1 MQPDR
6 IECKAAFD
14 VDDAGLVTGRAWDFS
29 SPDRVGDVITPEAFA
44 KAVPPLPMLFAHDQ
58 SQVVGSWTGIRA
70 GADGLTVT
78 GKLLVNDVARAAEV
92 RAMLQTKA
100 VSGLSVGFLTKKSAP
115 RRGGGRTITDLDL
128 VEISIVAVPAHPG
141 ARISQIKELTMTDV
155 VTEGAV
161 DTKAIEAITAKLTEL
176 ETKADTTALAARL
189 DKLEAKA
196 SRPAGDTR
204 PEPSVERKAFAAY
217 LRHGKEAPAEELKT
231 LTVSSD
237 PQGGY
242 LAPAE
247 MSTEFLRNL
256 VEYSPIRAL
265 ASVRST
271 GSPSVIYP
279 TRTGITN
286 AKWKGEGQAQEGSEP
301 AFGQAEIAVKE
312 VNTYVDISNQL
323 IADSAGSV
331 ESEVNLALS
340 EDFGAKEATAFV
352 NGNGVLEPEG
362 IMSHAGISFTAN
374 GHATNLSADALISL
388 MYAMPATYRNAGT
401 WAMNGTTLATIRKLK
416 DGQGNYLWQPSY
428 QAGQPESILG
438 RPVVEFLDMPDV
450 ADGTFPILYG
460 DFSGYRI
467 VDRVGLSILVNPY
480 LLATNGLTRYH
491 ATRRV
496 GGRVLQPAKFR
507 KLKMATS

>member
-1 MQPDR
+1 MTYHSP
-6 IECKAAFD
+6 IELKSAGE
-14 VDDAGLVTGRAWDFS
+14 DDATGIVTKALDDLTKTVDERL
-29 SPDRVGDVITPEAFA
+29 
-44 KAVPPLPMLFAHDQ
+44 KAV
-58 SQVVGSWTGIRA
+58 
-70 GADGLTVT
+70 
-78 GKLLVNDVARAAEV
+78 
-92 RAMLQTKA
+92 
-100 VSGLSVGFLTKKSAP
+100 
-115 RRGGGRTITDLDL
+115 
-128 VEISIVAVPAHPG
+128 
-141 ARISQIKELTMTDV
+141 
-155 VTEGAV
+155 
-161 DTKAIEAITAKLTEL
+161 

-242 LAPAE
+242 LAPDE
-247 MSTEFLRNL
+247 MSTEFLRDL
-256 VEYSPIRAL
+256 VEYSPMRSV
-265 ASVRST
+265 ASIRST
-271 GSPSVIYP
+271 GAPNVIYP

-286 AKWKGEGQAQEGSEP
+286 ARWKGETQAQEGSEP

-323 IADSAGSV
+323 IADSAGAV
-331 ESEVNLALS
+331 ETEVRLALA
-340 EDFGAKEATAFV
+340 EDFGQKEGLAFV
-352 NGNGVLEPEG
+352 SGNGALEPEG
-362 IMSHAGISFTAN
+362 VMTHAGIAYTAN
-374 GHATNLSADALISL
+374 GHATELKADALISL
-388 MYAMPATYRNAGT
+388 LYAMPATYRNAGS

-416 DGQGNYLWQPSY
+416 DGQSNYLWSPSY
-428 QAGQPESILG
+428 QAGQPETILG
-438 RPVVEFLDMPDV
+438 RPVVEMVDMPDL
-450 ADGTFPILYG
+450 ADGSFPIIYA